1 MTRFSQNFKNS
12 LFVKIFIAVIVIQT
26 LIILIFG
33 QLNIARVTQFIEDR
47 EYEIARKDMLDLKD
61 GYNAKLKQIRSN
73 VFSLF
78 IETNQSESVLEK
90 INQYEGTAMAVDLR
104 RKAEIQ
110 QFLQSMAYTDEN
122 IHSVLFIRER
132 DGEKF
137 AFIRYFDPSMLPN
150 FQSIITFQPEEFVRI
165 FPLEVPGLEA
175 GTKNNYLTF
184 ALKVND
190 PNSYDLK
197 QQAGTL
203 VVSVSTAFLQK
214 EGDHLRADSIFEL
227 KNGNGTVSMS
237 GNSISIPSRSVDI
250 EAAKK
255 DTRNFFV
262 SQVSN
267 SADDMS
273 FTLLISKNQLN
284 ENILA
289 MKKNQWLT
297 LMAII
302 VLNVVIAFYVSRGLS
317 KRVITLTRNMR
328 KYTPGEFVQPI
339 PIQQNDE
346 FTVLEETYNTLIQK
360 LSEFIQKEYVLEL
373 KSKDAELQMLQSQV
387 NPHFL
392 SNMLEI
398 LRMQA
403 IKENNMS
410 LSDTIYQL
418 SEIFR
423 WNIRNKETLVTLYEE
438 LYYVEYYLKLQQ
450 FRYPRLQF
458 KIDFPLAL
466 QNHRIAKFTV
476 QPIVENIFKH
486 AMNKG
491 KEIDI
496 QIVVVDVQ
504 DGIQLTV
511 KDNGKGIK
519 LETLYQIKAKLR
531 MPLSHSSESPSVGLM
546 NVHSRLQ
553 LIFGEMYGLDIES
566 QAGEGTAVTI
576 QFPKLER

>member
-1 MTRFSQNFKNS
+1 MARLNSYFKNS
-12 LFVKIFIAVIVIQT
+12 LFVKIFIAVILIQT
-26 LIILIFG
+26 FIILIFG
-33 QLNIARVTQFIEDR
+33 QFNIARVTHFIQDR

-61 GYNAKLKQIRSN
+61 GYNAKLKQTRSN

-78 IETNQSESVLEK
+78 FETNQSESVLEK
-90 INQYEGTAMAVDLR
+90 INQYEGTAMGVDLR
-104 RKAEIQ
+104 LKAEIQ

-122 IHSVLFIRER
+122 IHSILFIRER
-132 DGEKF
+132 DEEKF
-137 AFIRYFDPSMLPN
+137 AFIRYFDPSTLPN
-150 FQSIITFQPEEFVRI
+150 FESMITFKPEEFVRI
-165 FPLEVPGLEA
+165 FPLEAPGLEE

-184 ALKVND
+184 VLKVND
-190 PNSYDLK
+190 PKSYDVE

-237 GNSISIPSRSVDI
+237 GNSISIPDSSVDI
-250 EAAKK
+250 EAAKS
-255 DTRNFFV
+255 DTRHFFV
-262 SQVSN
+262 SQVQN
-267 SADDMS
+267 SADDMV
-273 FTLLISKNQLN
+273 FTLLVSKNQLN
-284 ENILA
+284 ENIIA

-297 LMAII
+297 LAAMI
-302 VLNVVIAFYVSRGLS
+302 VLNVAIAFYISRGLS

-339 PIQQNDE
+339 PIQKNDE
-346 FTVLEETYNTLIQK
+346 FTVLEETYNSLIQK

-403 IKENNMS
+403 IKENNMQ
-410 LSDTIYQL
+410 LSDTIYRL

-450 FRYPRLQF
+450 FRYPKLQF
-458 KIDFPLAL
+458 KIDFPLEL

-491 KEIDI
+491 KEIAI
-496 QIVVVDVQ
+496 QIVVEDVQ
-504 DGIQLTV
+504 ERIQLTV
-511 KDNGKGIK
+511 KDNGKGIVP
-519 LETLYQIKAKLR
+519 ETLYQIKANLR
-531 MPLSHSSESPSVGLM
+531 MPLTHSSDSPSVGLM

-553 LIFGEMYGLDIES
+553 LIFGEAYGLDVES
-566 QAGEGTAVTI
+566 RAGEGTAVTI